1 MTKKNMSKKI
11 LRHHGFCEKQ
21 KKIFFRKT
29 GLPAKPD
36 YPENCETWETFFPWF
51 FPLIKFSTS
60 PYKKNQK
67 SISEIRDVPK
77 LIKISEIFTD
87 YIKIAIGKIKGNREK
102 LIKLNEFS
110 GLKHWSS
117 I

>member
-1 MTKKNMSKKI
+1 MSKKNFKASCFLGKTWCLEI
-11 LRHHGFCEKQ
+11 KNLTKKERKKKYYLEN
-21 KKIFFRKT
+21 KIFFRKT

-36 YPENCETWETFFPWF
+36 Y
-51 FPLIKFSTS
+51 
-60 PYKKNQK
+60 
-67 SISEIRDVPK
+67 PK